1 MNFSF
6 LLLAAAYMAFPVAK
20 PVFSCFRCMGIGE
33 ETLGELLEQ
42 VGREEAAHYPQP
54 LKDRED
60 LLSKIKKQDSIDL
73 RKSQLHLDNNE
84 KANWWTRLNT
94 AFSRSPRPK
103 N

>member
-6 LLLAAAYMAFPVAK
+6 LLIAAASMAFPVAK
-20 PVFSCFRCMGIGE
+20 PALSCLGCLGIGE

-42 VGREEAAHYPQP
+42 VGREQGAAAAHYPQP
-54 LKDRED
+54 LKNRND

-73 RKSQLHLDNNE
+73 RKSQLHLDNSE
-84 KANWWTRLNT
+84 KENWWTRLK
-94 AFSRSPRPK
+94 AGLRHK